1 MKWKE
6 LFFSVLLSMLV
17 SLIGGVGTYYFTKD
31 PEFSKFE
38 QISYQVINGG
48 VFKGG
53 ASEFALSSLNVKN
66 TGGIAASNI
75 KFLLTF
81 EKSIVKDISF
91 DSNDGVKEFSREFK
105 EKSVNVG
112 FDKLFISF

>member
-53 ASEFALSSLNVKN
+53 AC
-66 TGGIAASNI
+66 
-75 KFLLTF
+75 
-81 EKSIVKDISF
+81 
-91 DSNDGVKEFSREFK
+91 
-105 EKSVNVG
+105 
-112 FDKLFISF
+112 